1 MKKIA
6 KLSEIKVGEIKPFDF
21 DGEEIII
28 INCGKEI
35 VALSGICPH
44 ADAPLEEGY
53 LDKECSTIECPWHNN
68 IFDLSKWDSIEGPS
82 YEGLT
87 KFDVKIIDDQ
97 IYIGL
102 K

>member
-35 VALSGICPH
+35 SKISVQNL
-44 ADAPLEEGY
+44 LWFY
-53 LDKECSTIECPWHNN
+53 L
-68 IFDLSKWDSIEGPS
+68 F
-82 YEGLT
+82 
-87 KFDVKIIDDQ
+87 F
-97 IYIGL
+97 
-102 K
+102 